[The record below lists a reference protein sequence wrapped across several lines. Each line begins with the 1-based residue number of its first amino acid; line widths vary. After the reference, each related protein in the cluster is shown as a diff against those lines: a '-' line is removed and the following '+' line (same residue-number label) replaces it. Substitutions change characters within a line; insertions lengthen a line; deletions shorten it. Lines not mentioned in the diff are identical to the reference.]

1 MEIKVKTIDNEY
13 SVYVGYNL
21 LDKCEEYISFPNKT
35 LILTDDNIPEEY
47 VNKLADKAKNAC
59 ICTVKNGEESK
70 SFETYQEVMNALME
84 NEFTRKDL
92 LISLGG
98 GVIGDLGGFVAS
110 TYKRGIRFINV
121 PTTTLSMVDSSIG
134 GKNGINFLGYKNMVG
149 SFYQPEMVI
158 ADLSTLESLPR
169 RHFYSGL
176 IEALKSGLIGDSELF
191 ELFFDD
197 VNDYLEEIIVR
208 SINVKKKVVEIDP
221 YEKGLRK
228 ILNYGHTF
236 GHALESYYS
245 LKDLYHGEA
254 VGIGMYLVLKGRL
267 KEKVED
273 ILGMF
278 SVDYNMDFDKE
289 EILKLVTQ
297 DKKVSG
303 DTITLVLVEEVGK
316 AKLKEVTFDELRKI
330 LYKED

>member
-1 MEIKVKTIDNEY
+1 MEIKVKTIDYEY

-47 VNKLADKAKNAC
+47 VNKLANKALNAC
-59 ICTVKNGEESK
+59 ICTVKNGEASK
-70 SFETYQEVMNALME
+70 SFETYQEVMKVLME

-236 GHALESYYS
+236 GHALESYCS

-254 VGIGMYLVLKGRL
+254 VGIGMYLLLKGRL
-267 KEKVED
+267 KEKLED

-278 SVDYNMDFDKE
+278 SVD
-289 EILKLVTQ
+289 
-297 DKKVSG
+297 
-303 DTITLVLVEEVGK
+303 
-316 AKLKEVTFDELRKI
+316 
-330 LYKED
+330 